1 MDTSLLYGYHSAG
14 GNLAMNHHVMLLPV
28 ESCYCYWGNLWI
40 VCNLLPLQMQRK
52 KIIWFFF
59 QYWSVP
65 SRELWTGQQCVW
77 DDSSASASGAGDR
90 RKRALW
96 GRQAN
101 RSMVQVLS
109 WSGLVKILC
118 GRLPGMCKPSVHNK
132 LLLMSWIGSTLL
144 NPIIQPRA
152 GGGGGGIEAMT
163 VKFV

>member
-1 MDTSLLYGYHSAG
+1 M
-14 GNLAMNHHVMLLPV
+14 
-28 ESCYCYWGNLWI
+28 SCYSQLNHATATGETCGLCATYYH
-40 VCNLLPLQMQRK
+40 CKCREK

-65 SRELWTGQQCVW
+65 SRELWTGQQCVR

-152 GGGGGGIEAMT
+152 GGGGGGIKAMT
-163 VKFV
+163 VKPEE